1 MGKLKK
7 VQKKKTKN
15 KLKSMLYKNTVYQQ
29 RFGHYTSL
37 EIQSTFIS

>member
-7 VQKKKTKN
+7 IQKK

>member
-7 VQKKKTKN
+7 IQKKKPN